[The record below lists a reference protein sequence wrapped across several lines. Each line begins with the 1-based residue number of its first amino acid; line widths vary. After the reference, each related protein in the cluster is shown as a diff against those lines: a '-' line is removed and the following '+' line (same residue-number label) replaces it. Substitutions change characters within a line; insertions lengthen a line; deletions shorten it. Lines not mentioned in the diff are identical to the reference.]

1 MKRKEENKVIGL
13 FLEFLKI
20 GAFTFGG
27 GYAMIP
33 MIQREIV
40 QKKKWISDE
49 DILDI
54 VAIAES
60 TPGPI
65 AVNSA
70 TFVGYHVAG
79 FMGALFATTGVVLP
93 SFVIILLISFI
104 LPQFE
109 ANAYVRYAFYGVR
122 AAVLALIL
130 NACISM
136 YRQAPK
142 KTVSYVIMLGAFI
155 SVAFLKVN
163 AIAVILICAVIGLL
177 SYMYALKKEV
187 QS

>member
-1 MKRKEENKVIGL
+1 MKRKEENKVPGL

-40 QKKKWISDE
+40 QKRKWISDN

-79 FMGALFATTGVVLP
+79 FSGALFATIGVVLP
-93 SFVIILLISFI
+93 SFVIILLVSFI

-109 ANAYVRYAFYGVR
+109 SNAYVRYAFYGVR

-130 NACISM
+130 NACVSM

-142 KTVSYVIMLGAFI
+142 QAVSCLIMLGAFI
-155 SVAFLKVN
+155 AVAFFKVN
-163 AIAVILICAVIGLL
+163 AILVILICAAVGLITHL
-177 SYMYALKKEV
+177 HALKKEA
-187 QS
+187 QP

>member
-1 MKRKEENKVIGL
+1 MKRKEENKVLGL

-40 QKKKWISDE
+40 QKKKWISDD

-79 FMGALFATTGVVLP
+79 FMGALFATLGVVLP
-93 SFVIILLISFI
+93 SFIIILLISFI

-109 ANAYVRYAFYGVR
+109 SNRYVKYAFYGVR

-130 NACISM
+130 NACVSM

-142 KTVSYVIMLGAFI
+142 KVISYIIMLGAFI
-155 SVAFLKVN
+155 SVAFFKVN
-163 AIAVILICAVIGLL
+163 AIIVILFCALLGLI
-177 SYMYALKKEV
+177 SYLYAYGKEAR
-187 QS
+187 S